1 MILLNYLYF
10 FVISFIGYKWL
21 TAKVGY
27 MTNPLNPAQKMEMD
41 GPEMFWVLTFST
53 GLLAFSAPGTLDL
66 MAIRLLVLEVFCVI
80 GLLFIVKR
88 KAQWSAASVLYLL
101 YLLWLVIGLFYS
113 PAPFYGIRVIMKYIY
128 PLLIILF
135 ASAAVRDTEVFLKA
149 GLGARLVA
157 LISIGVF
164 FIPFVVKLV
173 PGVFWYGTASA
184 INYISMFVFSLAL
197 FYFTDEKRKNLILC
211 ILFVLPCIFWVFRTS
226 IMGTT
231 LALATFMFFKYR
243 LKSLP
248 VILGVGIMFLIA
260 VFYIPTVREKM
271 FFDDSNVNINQ
282 MRSGQISLDNINS
295 NGRFAM
301 WEWSLGNFYKGKE
314 LAGSGT
320 GNLQE
325 TFYAL
330 KHPFK
335 PIRIVH
341 NDYVQLQCDNG
352 LIGFFLFGCS
362 FLFLIAHC
370 FFVYQN
376 PMYDMG
382 IRICAIVAGASA
394 AGVLLTMYTDNVIN
408 YTMATLSYPCGFYG
422 MMLGLIAKYKQS

>member
-1 MILLNYLYF
+1 
-10 FVISFIGYKWL
+10 
-21 TAKVGY
+21 
-27 MTNPLNPAQKMEMD
+27 
-41 GPEMFWVLTFST
+41 
-53 GLLAFSAPGTLDL
+53 
-66 MAIRLLVLEVFCVI
+66 
-80 GLLFIVKR
+80 
-88 KAQWSAASVLYLL
+88 
-101 YLLWLVIGLFYS
+101 
-113 PAPFYGIRVIMKYIY
+113 
-128 PLLIILF
+128 
-135 ASAAVRDTEVFLKA
+135 
-149 GLGARLVA
+149 
-157 LISIGVF
+157 
-164 FIPFVVKLV
+164 
-173 PGVFWYGTASA
+173 
-184 INYISMFVFSLAL
+184 
-197 FYFTDEKRKNLILC
+197 
-211 ILFVLPCIFWVFRTS
+211 
-226 IMGTT
+226 MGTT

-260 VFYIPTVREKM
+260 VFYIPAVREKM

-341 NDYVQLQCDNG
+341 NDYVQLLCDNG

-376 PMYDMG
+376 PIYDMG